1 MIIQCERCNRKFKI
15 DDSMIKYPGN
25 RVRCSKCGN
34 TFFVER
40 KEEISK
46 NEINSEH
53 ERDHSHSG
61 FVYAEENFE
70 SKSLSHKTTEAK
82 IELEEESITQDVK
95 EISQESP
102 QPHKESEIYIED
114 NLELKSSHQK
124 TEEEKIELEQEA
136 ITQGQK
142 EIPQESPQPHKE
154 SEIYIEKTPI
164 ADGINWEEFVSITRT
179 KPEEENLDSK
189 SDKEFELEKRENP
202 SEFNWAKLAIDHEPE
217 ESLLETEP
225 PKLFDEAL
233 EEVKHDS
240 RRNPETIRIKLE
252 PDVPINPTPNA
263 LKVDNEKLIITKKN
277 LRSSSY
283 ASDYSSMG
291 IKPEKTVG
299 LVGRIIKRLS
309 YVFMILL
316 ILTIII
322 GAGMV
327 ILANQGLIP
336 QEKVSRIS
344 ESILSKLPVKFT
356 ETPGRDFKVS
366 DLLGRWIS
374 TRNGLLYVVSG
385 NITNQSDY
393 VVNYVKIRSA
403 FISGGKNLFE
413 QVAYAGNTFTENE
426 LETLPIEAMV
436 EKLNRKNGDIS
447 FDNPKKLAG
456 LNFGIEPGESVP
468 FFSIFPS
475 ESRILGLKY
484 KINIADFDR
493 AQ

>member
-70 SKSLSHKTTEAK
+70 SKSPSHKTTEAK

-95 EISQESP
+95 EIS
-102 QPHKESEIYIED
+102 
-114 NLELKSSHQK
+114 
-124 TEEEKIELEQEA
+124 
-136 ITQGQK
+136 
-142 EIPQESPQPHKE
+142 QESPQPHKE

-263 LKVDNEKLIITKKN
+263 LKVDNEKLIITKKEN

-436 EKLNRKNGDIS
+436 QKLNRKNGDIN

>member
-15 DDSMIKYPGN
+15 DDSVIKPPGN

-40 KEEISK
+40 KEEISQ

-70 SKSLSHKTTEAK
+70 SKS
-82 IELEEESITQDVK
+82 
-95 EISQESP
+95 
-102 QPHKESEIYIED
+102 
-114 NLELKSSHQK
+114 SHQK

-136 ITQGQK
+136 ITQEQK
-142 EIPQESPQPHKE
+142 EIPQESPQSHKK
-154 SEIYIEKTPI
+154 SGLDIEKTPI
-164 ADGINWEEFVSITRT
+164 TDGINWEEFVSITRA
-179 KPEEENLDSK
+179 KSEEENLDSK
-189 SDKEFELEKRENP
+189 PDKELELEKRENP

-217 ESLLETEP
+217 ESLIETEP

-240 RRNPETIRIKLE
+240 RRNPESIRIKLE
-252 PDVPINPTPNA
+252 PDVPINLTPNL
-263 LKVDNEKLIITKKN
+263 LKVDNEKLIITKKKN
-277 LRSSSY
+277 LRLSSY

-291 IKPEKTVG
+291 IKPQKTVG
-299 LVGRIIKRLS
+299 LVGRIIKRLT
-309 YVFMILL
+309 YVFMILF

-322 GAGMV
+322 GAGMI

-356 ETPGRDFKVS
+356 EAPGKDFKVS

-393 VVNYVKIRSA
+393 VVNYVKIKSE
-403 FISGGKNLFE
+403 FISGGKSLFE
-413 QVAYAGNTFTENE
+413 QVVYAGNTFTENE
-426 LETLPIEAMV
+426 LETLPIETMV
-436 EKLNRKNGDIS
+436 QKLNRKNGDIN

-484 KINIADFDR
+484 NINIAGFER
-493 AQ
+493 ANNTL